1 MSMVSTSVNSL
12 LYNTHGIVDNIHN
25 NLDRL
30 LIRSFYGK
38 MNCQVLP
45 PWLSP
50 RSVSHSDYGNDI
62 DHNGLEI
69 VDNLFSDEVNLFE
82 QSQSSLV
89 ELSHTAS
96 APNGCAES
104 AEYT

>member
-1 MSMVSTSVNSL
+1 MSMVSTSMNSL
-12 LYNTHGIVDNIHN
+12 LYSTHGIIDNLHN
-25 NLDRL
+25 NLDHL

-50 RSVSHSDYGNDI
+50 RSVSHSDYGNEI
-62 DHNGLEI
+62 DHNGFAI

-82 QSQSSLV
+82 QSQTSLV
-89 ELSHTAS
+89 DLSHTAS
-96 APNGCAES
+96 VPNECPES
-104 AEYT
+104 VE